1 MVTIKFSRF
10 LKRVSFGLKFFRG
23 ELLTMQTKKVKI
35 TLLALFFLICSPV
48 IFSQQRING
57 VVLGQPYNEPLA
69 YASVISIKGIISVTD
84 TSGQFSFWFPR
95 QVKARDSVTISAIG
109 YHSMKLS
116 LRELIAKKEIRLEE
130 SSQELENVLVISTLK
145 GNPLKFGYYRGWNE
159 KSTGG
164 EIGQVIELPRKNLVL
179 GSVQVKINQN
189 YDTCWL
195 KLHIRT
201 VGRMLPEDE
210 LLKED
215 IIVPATVKYGLMEF
229 DLSERNIK
237 LPAKAVYIGFEVLSC
252 SSPQSDIPSF
262 SFMGSEEGE
271 NLFRDWSGA
280 SWKSSSRY
288 TIYIRLLLK

>member
-1 MVTIKFSRF
+1 
-10 LKRVSFGLKFFRG
+10 
-23 ELLTMQTKKVKI
+23 MQTKKVII
-35 TLLALFFLICSPV
+35 TLLALFFLFCSQV

-69 YASVISIKGIISVTD
+69 YASVITIRGIVSVTD

-95 QVKARDSVTISAIG
+95 QVKARDSITFSAIG

-116 LRELIAKKEIRLEE
+116 LRELIAKKEVHLEE
-130 SSQELENVLVISTLK
+130 SSKELENVLVISTLK

-164 EIGQVIELPRKNLVL
+164 EIGEVIELPRKNLIL
-179 GSVQVKINQN
+179 GAVQVKINQN

-195 KLHIRT
+195 KLHVRSI
-201 VGRMLPEDE
+201 GKMDE

-229 DLSERNIK
+229 DLSEKNIK

-280 SWKSSSRY
+280 SWKSSSKY